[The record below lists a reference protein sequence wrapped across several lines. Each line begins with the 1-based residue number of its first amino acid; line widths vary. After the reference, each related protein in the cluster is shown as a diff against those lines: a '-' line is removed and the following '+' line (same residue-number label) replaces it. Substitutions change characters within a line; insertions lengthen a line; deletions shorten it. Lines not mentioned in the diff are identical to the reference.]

1 MKKKSTIVAALTSA
15 AVGGGIATAS
25 IAQACG
31 NTPPSGLSSEDIVQS
46 ALIALSETA
55 VIPNPTSNQGVIFR
69 TILENLQTNN
79 ESDIQNINSINVL
92 TPVSSI
98 TINRTENTVVIAA
111 NTMTIGVAGGTYETY
126 VNSTNLIFSN
136 ITTLG
141 DSLIN
146 LMISSD
152 SLVPSTTNS
161 EFVQD
166 TFISLI
172 NGLNGVNAP
181 TDVNQLALYEIILQQ
196 IQSLEPN
203 SSTTVVSS
211 INLSVPQSQQMQEVR
226 VSPSGSEI
234 TINQNILSLN
244 TDGSGVNLFNNSNQ
258 NFVISNI
265 FVTGNAIS
273 TTSSSVSGLSPVYFA
288 NEVITGA
295 ARGLNGTGSFNP
307 PSVGTNS
314 FLLYQA
320 FVNAFTD
327 SVDINI
333 SAITNISITSLNT
346 FVFTNTSNTVATI
359 NPGTMTFTTEG
370 GRITTYSNLNT
381 EIVITGIS
389 VNETTGQFAS
399 TPVVNNPVGS
409 LIAIPTPGETL
420 LNEARGINGLTSRPP
435 GGVSSAQVL
444 WDALFTAVRI
454 VDTSVTAMTS
464 IILSN
469 PSFDPLFVTG
479 DNVIGIL
486 ENSIFITTEG
496 GVTTNSFSN
505 LIREVT
511 ISTVVITNGIITS
524 VGTISGLEEAPSPTE
539 TVRNFG
545 RNLNGITTTPTNSS
559 LNVLYNALVSHINNV
574 DSSVSAITRITIPD
588 PSTVTANITGNSGTL
603 IFNQNNLQIET
614 NSTSIVGY
622 TNSQNNFV
630 LQVTVNND
638 GDLIQSASST
648 STITPSPTNAEV
660 VKNALVSLTTF
671 QGRPPVEAQSE
682 RFLYDGLI
690 DAVRI
695 ITPGILT
702 LSSISISNI
711 TNSIF
716 VNPAGDVAT
725 IVARSLT
732 IIGNDGNENRTF
744 NNLTSVVTISNI
756 IVVGDEIA
764 DVIGASDITG
774 LGSLQ
779 SIGDLAIAAATALT
793 TFTSRPTTDPNARAF
808 WDAILASIMEID
820 GAVTGLESV
829 AIEDPENNITFN
841 APTNQLIIA
850 ANSMTINYIAYVSP
864 GRFINPNEYVITITE
879 NNNLI
884 TVADTSENSFVI
896 SLLTNSERLGYAWG
910 ELIEEAASP
919 TASLSQTAAVLLAA
933 ITARINALR
942 TPLTV
947 SLGTG
952 FASTASVPIFSNS
965 AISWIPNSFD
975 YLFFDNQSTLV
986 RATGGSSTVTLNGL
1000 SFDESGNLNPIEGSQ
1015 WINDFVFFEF

>member
-327 SVDINI
+327 SVDINDKC
-333 SAITNISITSLNT
+333 N
-346 FVFTNTSNTVATI
+346 
-359 NPGTMTFTTEG
+359 
-370 GRITTYSNLNT
+370 
-381 EIVITGIS
+381 
-389 VNETTGQFAS
+389 
-399 TPVVNNPVGS
+399 
-409 LIAIPTPGETL
+409 
-420 LNEARGINGLTSRPP
+420 
-435 GGVSSAQVL
+435 
-444 WDALFTAVRI
+444 
-454 VDTSVTAMTS
+454 
-464 IILSN
+464 
-469 PSFDPLFVTG
+469 
-479 DNVIGIL
+479 
-486 ENSIFITTEG
+486 
-496 GVTTNSFSN
+496 
-505 LIREVT
+505 
-511 ISTVVITNGIITS
+511 
-524 VGTISGLEEAPSPTE
+524 
-539 TVRNFG
+539 
-545 RNLNGITTTPTNSS
+545 
-559 LNVLYNALVSHINNV
+559 H
-574 DSSVSAITRITIPD
+574 
-588 PSTVTANITGNSGTL
+588 
-603 IFNQNNLQIET
+603 
-614 NSTSIVGY
+614 
-622 TNSQNNFV
+622 
-630 LQVTVNND
+630 
-638 GDLIQSASST
+638 
-648 STITPSPTNAEV
+648 
-660 VKNALVSLTTF
+660 
-671 QGRPPVEAQSE
+671 
-682 RFLYDGLI
+682 
-690 DAVRI
+690 
-695 ITPGILT
+695 
-702 LSSISISNI
+702 
-711 TNSIF
+711 
-716 VNPAGDVAT
+716 
-725 IVARSLT
+725 
-732 IIGNDGNENRTF
+732 
-744 NNLTSVVTISNI
+744 
-756 IVVGDEIA
+756 
-764 DVIGASDITG
+764 
-774 LGSLQ
+774 
-779 SIGDLAIAAATALT
+779 
-793 TFTSRPTTDPNARAF
+793 
-808 WDAILASIMEID
+808 
-820 GAVTGLESV
+820 
-829 AIEDPENNITFN
+829 
-841 APTNQLIIA
+841 
-850 ANSMTINYIAYVSP
+850 
-864 GRFINPNEYVITITE
+864 
-879 NNNLI
+879 
-884 TVADTSENSFVI
+884 
-896 SLLTNSERLGYAWG
+896 
-910 ELIEEAASP
+910 
-919 TASLSQTAAVLLAA
+919 
-933 ITARINALR
+933 
-942 TPLTV
+942 
-947 SLGTG
+947 
-952 FASTASVPIFSNS
+952 
-965 AISWIPNSFD
+965 
-975 YLFFDNQSTLV
+975 
-986 RATGGSSTVTLNGL
+986 
-1000 SFDESGNLNPIEGSQ
+1000 
-1015 WINDFVFFEF
+1015 